1 MPAMNGREEGEGDA
15 RQEERG
21 SKEVGSAESEGGV
34 WVGETER
41 ERERERETTMCA

>member
-21 SKEVGSAESEGGV
+21 SKEVGSAESEGECGC
-34 WVGETER
+34 GKQK
-41 ERERERETTMCA
+41 ERERETTMCA